1 MKKLTSIDE
10 IDIREKRVL
19 VRVDFNIPLN
29 KDREIMDD
37 TRILAA
43 LPTIKYA
50 IGQKARVIIASH
62 LGRPRGKLNQKL
74 SFEPV
79 GRRLSEILDCEI
91 FFPEDCV
98 GDAVKKIATDMAPG
112 SVMLLENLRFHRGEE
127 ENDPKFS
134 KRLAQVADVYV
145 NEAFS
150 VSHRAHA
157 SVSGI
162 LDFVETACIGLRFKK
177 EIENLSRLVNNP
189 PRPFVAV
196 FGGRSASEK
205 IPVMESLL
213 DKVDTILVG
222 GATSNT
228 FLQVLGKGIGRST
241 VDQIA
246 LYSAEKFISS
256 ATARNIRFITPQDS
270 VLIEGDLNNYPSSF
284 IIPTGVFPKDSIAV
298 DIGPKTVSDFALRI
312 SRAQTVFWNG
322 PVGIYEN
329 NDFKNG
335 TVEVAKA
342 IVESKAFSV
351 AVGWDTVIAVKESGY
366 SNGFTHLSMGGNSA
380 LALIQGKK
388 LPALEALE
396 RKLR

>member
-1 MKKLTSIDE
+1 MKKLTSINE
-10 IDIREKRVL
+10 IDIREKRVF
-19 VRVDFNIPLN
+19 VRADFNIPLN
-29 KDREIMDD
+29 KDREVMDD
-37 TRILAA
+37 TRIRAA
-43 LPTIKYA
+43 VPTIKYA
-50 IGQKARVIIASH
+50 IEQKARVIVASH
-62 LGRPRGKLNQKL
+62 LGRPRGKLNQRL
-74 SFEPV
+74 SLEPV
-79 GRRLSEILDCEI
+79 GRRLSEILGSEI

-98 GDAVKKIATDMAPG
+98 GDAVKKIASDMAAG
-112 SVMLLENLRFHRGEE
+112 SVMLLENLRFHKGEE
-127 ENDPKFS
+127 EDDPKFS

-162 LDFVETACIGLRFKK
+162 LDFVETACIGLQFKK
-177 EIENLSRLVNNP
+177 EIENLSQLVNNP

-228 FLQVLGKGIGRST
+228 FLQVLGKEIGRST

-256 ATARNIRFITPQDS
+256 AMVRNIRFITPQDA
-270 VLIEGDLNNYPSSF
+270 VLIKGDLNNYTTCF
-284 IIPTGVFPKDSIAV
+284 IIPTGVFPKDSMAV
-298 DIGPKTVSDFALRI
+298 DIGPETVKDFASRISTAKTVL
-312 SRAQTVFWNG
+312 WNG
-322 PVGIYEN
+322 PVGIYEEKN
-329 NDFKNG
+329 FRNG
-335 TVEVAKA
+335 TMEVAKA
-342 IVESKAFSV
+342 IAKSRAFSV
-351 AVGWDTVIAVKESGY
+351 AAGWDTVIAVKESG
-366 SNGFTHLSMGGNSA
+366 SSDEFTHLSTGGNAA
-380 LALIQGKK
+380 LAFIQGKK

-396 RKLR
+396 RRFR